1 MQSRKKRGKVLKGNS
16 EIYKN
21 NKILIFFYYF
31 SFNVLGYDANFIKYS
46 FILILALTKLK
57 KNNFLDLCNLVQ
69 DSCRIPGAY
78 LLKLIHQLPAGE
90 VNFDNVS
97 EN

>member
-1 MQSRKKRGKVLKGNS
+1 M
-16 EIYKN
+16 
-21 NKILIFFYYF
+21 
-31 SFNVLGYDANFIKYS
+31 LGYDANFIK
-46 FILILALTKLK
+46 ILLHLNFSSDKIFK
-57 KNNFLDLCNLVQ
+57 KTFLDLCNLLQ

-78 LLKLIHQLPAGE
+78 LLKFIHQLPAGE